1 MIVELRINRSDA
13 DHFLLTIMRVT
24 KYGHCCL
31 LIEEAGVRLLT
42 DPGNHEVAGMGAE
55 PGQFTNLDAVVITH
69 EHADHF
75 HLPALQVVL
84 AKNPKAVVY
93 TTAGVRGKLSAV
105 GLQAQ
110 VLEDGG
116 MFAVRGVPVVGIGN
130 VHAEIYGDYSR
141 VPNTGILV
149 ADKFFY
155 PGDAFTQPGVRVELL
170 ALPIA
175 GPWMR
180 IKDAVDYALAV
191 KPQRLFGVHDGML
204 KSTAA
209 QTRLLAA
216 VLPKYQIQLLDARIG
231 RTLET

>member
-1 MIVELRINRSDA
+1 MI
-13 DHFLLTIMRVT
+13 VT

-31 LIEEAGVRLLT
+31 LIEEAGVRILT
-42 DPGNHEVAGMGAE
+42 DPGNHEVADMGAE
-55 PGQFTNLDAVVITH
+55 PGQFHDLDAVVITH

-84 AKNPKAVVY
+84 RNNPNAVVY
-93 TTAGVRGKLSAV
+93 TTAGVGGKLSEV
-105 GLQAQ
+105 GVSAR

-116 MFAVRGVPVVGIGN
+116 TFAVKGVPVVGIGS
-130 VHAEIYGDYSR
+130 VHAEIYRNYNR

-149 ADKFFY
+149 ANKFFY
-155 PGDAFTQPGVRVELL
+155 PGDAFTPPGVPVELL

-204 KSTAA
+204 KSSLGLHRLLSTVLP
-209 QTRLLAA
+209 QHHIELLAA
-216 VLPKYQIQLLDARIG
+216 ELGQPMEG
-231 RTLET
+231 